1 MVVSKCVYLTILK
14 LLFDDYGRLC
24 TLVCVVP
31 RNLLG
36 KCVCMCYMWSLILV
50 LSPKNKINTIKMHFL
65 YMSVGLVVFI
75 YLSVCKQSHYFVCKW
90 MISHLILW
98 LMLGDVLCG
107 TQAYNMWVGLY
118 IDC

>member
-1 MVVSKCVYLTILK
+1 MVVSKCVYLTLLK

-24 TLVCVVP
+24 TMICVVP

-75 YLSVCKQSHYFVCKW
+75 CLSVCK
-90 MISHLILW
+90 
-98 LMLGDVLCG
+98 
-107 TQAYNMWVGLY
+107 
-118 IDC
+118 